1 MYNHFKEIALK
12 IISKRVLLKIEPY
25 LRFLYSINKKG
36 SNHICN
42 ICHFK
47 NTNWI
52 ILQNKDHLC
61 PKCGSLSRDRRLY
74 KIISEN
80 YLKKDL
86 SILDF
91 SPSRSLFRKWKKEKN
106 INYTA
111 SDLSGDFIADVKFD
125 ITNINQIDNKYDL
138 IICFHILEHVID
150 DLKAMKELYRV
161 LNNEGTLIIQTPF
174 KKGDIYEDY
183 SIISKIERL
192 KHFGQEDHVR
202 IYSIEGLKDRLES
215 IGFSIKVLN
224 FRKDDYYG
232 FLEDETIL
240 IAKK

>member
-1 MYNHFKEIALK
+1 MYSRIKNNIVK
-12 IISKRVLLKIEPY
+12 IVPKKILFKIEPY
-25 LRFLYSINKKG
+25 LRELYSINKKG
-36 SNHICN
+36 NNHLCN
-42 ICHFK
+42 ICLFK
-47 NTNWI
+47 NTNWV
-52 ILQNKDHLC
+52 ILQNKDNLC
-61 PKCGSLSRDRRLY
+61 PNCGSLSRDRRLY

-125 ITNINQIDNKYDL
+125 ITNINQRDNKYNL

-174 KKGDIYEDY
+174 KEGNIYEDY
-183 SIISKIERL
+183 SIISEIEKL

-202 IYSIEGLKDRLES
+202 VYSIEGLKNRLES

-232 FLEDETIL
+232 FSENETIL